1 MLSFRTA
8 SEKRRRSLEDDATR
22 TMSHASDTSA
32 GPTRRAS
39 GGGNPATMRTNST
52 SARCPVYSTPANFAD
67 ARSFC
72 VDNGK
77 KLEGAKQPR
86 EREKNPERSPTSGPR
101 PRFSAL
107 LILTSSPVTN
117 GSQALLHQRSVCD
130 EGRCCRKHHEDS
142 YSTTCPSYRRGY
154 APYRRPTSD
163 PMARKQSHS
172 RSHRASRRPRP
183 ADALLLA
190 ILNPLLKSVQYYQQ
204 RLRKAFR
211 LLERGFIDLRA
222 DFAALQRGNEGLR
235 RSCPPC

>member
-1 MLSFRTA
+1 
-8 SEKRRRSLEDDATR
+8 
-22 TMSHASDTSA
+22 
-32 GPTRRAS
+32 
-39 GGGNPATMRTNST
+39 MRTNNT
-52 SARCPVYSTPANFAD
+52 SARCPVYSTPAYFAD

-101 PRFSAL
+101 TCFSAL
-107 LILTSSPVTN
+107 SILTSNPVTN

-172 RSHRASRRPRP
+172 RSHRASRCPRP
-183 ADALLLA
+183 AIAEMHLVAFAGYDCRVDSDGRPKLA
-190 ILNPLLKSVQYYQQ
+190 TGRCAAVGDTESVAQECSIFRARASQS
-204 RLRKAFR
+204 LSTSRK
-211 LLERGFIDLRA
+211 GFHRSAGRFCRVATLAR
-222 DFAALQRGNEGLR
+222 RRR